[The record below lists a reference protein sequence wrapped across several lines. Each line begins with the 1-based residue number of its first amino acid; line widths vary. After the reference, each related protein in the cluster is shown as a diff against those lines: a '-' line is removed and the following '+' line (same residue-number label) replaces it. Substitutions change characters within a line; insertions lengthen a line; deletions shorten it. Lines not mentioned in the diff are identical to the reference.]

1 MRGDVVLTEA
11 ILRPITAESA
21 RQVATG
27 QRQPDWAPDYPTEG
41 DVVICGLV
49 CQSVAAGA
57 AYTPPTVSTPWTGPW
72 QICVRQADD
81 VQVVGAVGF
90 KSPPTAENTL
100 EIGYG
105 ITESVRGRS
114 VASSAVRAL
123 LELVAG
129 HGVRV
134 IAETEPGNIASERVL
149 TACGFLRSHVA
160 TDGNTWWELD

>member
-1 MRGDVVLTEA
+1 MSGDVVLTEA
-11 ILRPITAESA
+11 ILRPLTYEAAEQIVRGD
-21 RQVATG
+21 RQL
-27 QRQPDWAPDYPTEG
+27 DWAVDYPTEG
-41 DVVICGLV
+41 DVVVAGLI

-57 AYTPPTVSTPWTGPW
+57 TYTPPTVSTPWTGPW
-72 QICVRQADD
+72 QICTREAAA

-90 KSPPTAENTL
+90 KSPPTQENTI

-105 ITESVRGRS
+105 IAESARGRS

-134 IAETEPGNIASERVL
+134 IAETEPGNEPSERVL
-149 TACGFLRSHVA
+149 TACGFLRHRVA
-160 TDGNTWWELD
+160 TDGNSWWQLD